1 MEILFPI
8 RQNIYKMK
16 NLQKLSE
23 GILTKDS
30 FEETKKCFLE
40 TFHKTERNLWNVLNK
55 PPDEV
60 KPKYLQF
67 FAKALN
73 CKVDDIL
80 NQPTSNP
87 QIKTLDK

>member
-1 MEILFPI
+1 MEILFQI

-16 NLQKLSE
+16 NLQKLSDE
-23 GILTKDS
+23 ILTKDV
-30 FEETKKCFLE
+30 FEETKESFIK
-40 TFHKTERNLWNVLNK
+40 TFRKTQRNLWNVLNK

-67 FAKALN
+67 FAKAFN

-80 NQPTSNP
+80 NQPTTTTP
-87 QIKTLDK
+87 KTLDK

>member
-1 MEILFPI
+1 
-8 RQNIYKMK
+8 MK
-16 NLQKLSE
+16 NLKKLSDE
-23 GILTKDS
+23 ILTKDA
-30 FEETKKCFLE
+30 FEETKESFIK
-40 TFHKTERNLWNVLNK
+40 TFRKTQRNLWNVLNK
-55 PPDEV
+55 PPNEV

-80 NQPTSNP
+80 NQPNP

>member
-1 MEILFPI
+1 MEIKLQF
-8 RQNIYKMK
+8 RQINFTMEKFQKFLAK
-16 NLQKLSE
+16 NYPSDKVAEVKKL
-23 GILTKDS
+23 
-30 FEETKKCFLE
+30 FLE
-40 TFHKTERNLWNVLNK
+40 TFQRTEKTFYNTIDK

-80 NQPTSNP
+80 NQPIPTPKS
-87 QIKTLDK
+87 IKL